1 MIYVVRVELDV
12 DYGKEDL
19 LYFEDTLNVIYTSK
33 PTYDD
38 LVTGCIQGFFSDV
51 EKEFSKD
58 YEKYKFAML
67 GPLIT
72 SILPTEAGSISIGV
86 PDMDLCS
93 EIFWPST
100 KTKVL

>member
-38 LVTGCIQGFFSDV
+38 LVADCIQGFFSDV
-51 EKEFSKD
+51 EKELSKD
-58 YEKYKFAML
+58 YEKFEL
-67 GPLIT
+67 
-72 SILPTEAGSISIGV
+72 AGSRV
-86 PDMDLCS
+86 
-93 EIFWPST
+93 T
-100 KTKVL
+100 VLNVLKDNVFAKRNEEDFSWQVIKFML